1 MAYQNELATE
11 STELIKNQEQE
22 ILNRNSAAVEQLS
35 QQLTE
40 TAKKRREV
48 ESLDLL

>member
-11 STELIKNQEQE
+11 PTEIILTQEQE
-22 ILNRNSAAVEQLS
+22 ILKRNSAAIEQIS

-40 TAKKRREV
+40 TANMRNEV
-48 ESLDLL
+48 IRV